1 MLKRIFYLI
10 LLLVL
15 QHNLLAQD
23 WAELGR
29 YRDDNA
35 RLKKSAK
42 SENIV
47 VFLGNS
53 ITDSWPSNMPEFFEK
68 NNFVGRGI
76 SGQTTPQMLV
86 RFRPDVI
93 DLNPAAVVIL
103 AGTNDIAENTGPA
116 TIEEIFG
123 NICSMAEL
131 AAANNIKVILCAVLP
146 AFDYPWRSGLK
157 PAEKIVRLNSLLKD
171 YATKNGHAFLDYHS
185 PMADEKNGMLE
196 QYTYDGVHPNDAGYL
211 LMASMVEKVL
221 SKILKE

>member
-1 MLKRIFYLI
+1 MLKRSFYLI

-93 DLNPAAVVIL
+93 ALEPAAVVIL

-131 AAANNIKVILCAVLP
+131 AAANNIKIVLCAVLP
-146 AFDYPWRSGLK
+146 AFDYPWRPGLK

-221 SKILKE
+221 SKVLKE

>member
-1 MLKRIFYLI
+1 MLKRFFYLI

-15 QHNLLAQD
+15 QINLLAQD

-131 AAANNIKVILCAVLP
+131 AAANNIKVVLCAVLP
-146 AFDYPWRSGLK
+146 AFDYPWRPGLN
-157 PAEKIVRLNSLLKD
+157 PGEKIVRLNSLLKD

-196 QYTYDGVHPNDAGYL
+196 QYTYDGVHPNEAGYL